1 MKLLLEN
8 WRGYQT
14 LCEIESKY
22 GPRILEE
29 ILNAVDEH
37 GVLNELTAKD
47 LAKKL
52 GVSVRDLRAAA
63 LGLTVAGGITGGLGT
78 YAADVMQPPESIET
92 HQVEPDTRLPASHQ
106 VEPDSQGRK
115 SGYTTSPQSKVKMDP
130 SLNWQRAPARPNR
143 HIYPDGFLF
152 VPYDDISDEH
162 QLPSMDMTKKE
173 YLETILLP
181 LVEKE
186 QEAGKTGKEAL
197 KSMLYDSEGPWSY
210 RYVPGKGYGPAFDK
224 HPELG
229 IPMLPL
235 SWSVAYELYSAL

>member
-14 LCEIESKY
+14 LCEIEFKY
-22 GPRILEE
+22 GPKILEE
-29 ILNAVDEH
+29 ISNAVDEH

-63 LGLTVAGGITGGLGT
+63 LGLTAAGGITGGLGT
-78 YAADVMQPPESIET
+78 YAADVMQPPQSIET
-92 HQVEPDTRLPASHQ
+92 HQVEPASQ
-106 VEPDSQGRK
+106 ERVSR
-115 SGYTTSPQSKVKMDP
+115 YTSPATAKIKMD
-130 SLNWQRAPARPNR
+130 SNWNWQRAPARPNR
-143 HIYPDGFLF
+143 YIYPDGFLF
-152 VPYDDISDEH
+152 VPYDDISDDQ

-173 YLETILLP
+173 YLETMLLP
-181 LVEKE
+181 LVQKE

-197 KSMLYDSEGPWSY
+197 KSMLYDSEIPWSY
-210 RYVPGKGYGPAFDK
+210 RKAGEAGFGPAFDK